1 MDFIKMF
8 TGSNN
13 SGDCDHTKSKL
24 HRRVP
29 SKPEYK
35 IRMPGIG
42 TAISISGKMPDFIY
56 HCPNCSKD
64 LPVKNNPHW
73 EILYNSYRTPVQT
86 Q

>member
-56 HCPNCSKD
+56 HCPNCLD
-64 LPVKNNPHW
+64 FALNQPRTIFRLP
-73 EILYNSYRTPVQT
+73 YGASRRA
-86 Q
+86 